1 LSSDEEKTNDTNDS
15 SENSQKGLILKLGQ
29 NLLKTK
35 TIRNNEETT
44 TTSDVLNS
52 NFQTVKLISTQST
65 TKTAALISNSSPS
78 TQIKSKNLLEKF
90 SFLKKDQSYL
100 NRISSYVNKT
110 LNLNSGSGAVK
121 NETKKVNN
129 MVFSR
134 LSQMPAE
141 EIKNEVI
148 L

>member
-1 LSSDEEKTNDTNDS
+1 
-15 SENSQKGLILKLGQ
+15 LKLGQ

-35 TIRNNEETT
+35 SIRNNEETT

-52 NFQTVKLISTQST
+52 NSQTVKLISNQST
-65 TKTAALISNSSPS
+65 TKTSALISNSSPS
-78 TQIKSKNLLEKF
+78 TQMKSKNLLEKF

-110 LNLNSGSGAVK
+110 LNLNSGLSAVK
-121 NETKKVNN
+121 SETKKVNN

>member
-1 LSSDEEKTNDTNDS
+1 
-15 SENSQKGLILKLGQ
+15 
-29 NLLKTK
+29 
-35 TIRNNEETT
+35 
-44 TTSDVLNS
+44 
-52 NFQTVKLISTQST
+52 VKLISTQST

>member
-78 TQIKSKNLLEKF
+78 TQIKSKNLL
-90 SFLKKDQSYL
+90 
-100 NRISSYVNKT
+100 
-110 LNLNSGSGAVK
+110 
-121 NETKKVNN
+121 
-129 MVFSR
+129 
-134 LSQMPAE
+134 
-141 EIKNEVI
+141 
-148 L
+148 